1 MDRREALKRIAA
13 ETAAGDIAFP
23 TSAEVALRVQRA
35 LDDPDCHIE
44 AAGRLVQTEPL
55 LAARVV
61 ALANS
66 VAFNRS
72 GRVVTEVRI
81 AVQRLGFRMIRAL
94 ATAVVAR
101 QLAGVSTN
109 PRHRLL
115 AEQLWEHSTHV
126 AALAHVLARRVTRQ
140 DPETAIFA
148 GVVHE
153 VGAFY
158 LLSRTNDYPCLLEA
172 QPLLETVAGRDGEN
186 EDQDE
191 DEGEEEANAEGNG
204 KLGEAVLKKL
214 SVPDKVV
221 EAIENM
227 WKGYMAIPPTSLG
240 DTLLLADSLA
250 PVRSPLRA
258 MIVTDGPGRQTDI
271 DMVIGA
277 DTLSGILK
285 ESADEVE
292 SMIVAL
298 RF

>member
-1 MDRREALKRIAA
+1 MDRREALKSIAA
-13 ETAAGDIAFP
+13 EAAAGEITFP

-44 AAGRLVQTEPL
+44 AAARLVQSEPL

-72 GRVVTEVRI
+72 GRAVTEVRI

-101 QLAGVSTN
+101 QLAGVSPN

-115 AEQLWEHSTHV
+115 ADQLWEHTIHV
-126 AALAHVLARRVTRQ
+126 AALSHVLARRVTRQ

-158 LLSRTNDYPCLLEA
+158 LLSRTIDFPCLIEA
-172 QPLLETVAGRDGEN
+172 QSGLAEGAAGD
-186 EDQDE
+186 DDV
-191 DEGEEEANAEGNG
+191 DSEEEAAAEGNG
-204 KLGEAVLKKL
+204 LIGKAVLKML
-214 SVPDKVV
+214 AVPERVV
-221 EAIENM
+221 GAIEVL
-227 WKGYMAIPPTSLG
+227 WKGYLALPPASLG
-240 DTLLLADSLA
+240 DTLLLADRLA
-250 PVRSPLRA
+250 PVLSPLHEMVVREEEGGQ
-258 MIVTDGPGRQTDI
+258 VDI

-285 ESADEVE
+285 ASAEEVE
-292 SMIVAL
+292 SIIFAM

>member
-1 MDRREALKRIAA
+1 MDRREALKAIAA
-13 ETAAGDIAFP
+13 EAAAGEIVFP

-44 AAGRLVQTEPL
+44 AAARLVQTEPL

-66 VAFNRS
+66 VAFNHS
-72 GRVVTEVRI
+72 NRVITEVRI

-101 QLAGVSTN
+101 QLAGVSPN

-115 AEQLWEHSTHV
+115 ADQLWEHSAHV
-126 AALAHVLARRVTRQ
+126 AALAHVLARRVTKQ

-158 LLSRTNDYPCLLEA
+158 LLSRAKDYPCLLEEQA
-172 QPLLETVAGRDGEN
+172 VVETAADDAGG
-186 EDQDE
+186 DE
-191 DEGEEEANAEGNG
+191 DEGEEEATAEGNG
-204 KLGEAVLKKL
+204 KIGEAVLKKL
-214 SVPDKVV
+214 SVPEKVV
-221 EAIENM
+221 GAIEVL
-227 WKGYMAIPPTSLG
+227 WKGYLALPPSSLG
-240 DTLLLADSLA
+240 DTLLLADLLA
-250 PVRSPLRA
+250 PVHSPLRQ
-258 MIVTDGPGRQTDI
+258 MIVKEGQGRHADI
-271 DMVIGA
+271 DMTIGA
-277 DTLSGILK
+277 DTLSGILQ

>member
-1 MDRREALKRIAA
+1 MDRREALKSIAA
-13 ETAAGDIAFP
+13 EATAGEITFP
-23 TSAEVALRVQRA
+23 TSAEVALRVQKA

-44 AAGRLVQTEPL
+44 AAARLVQTEPL

-72 GRVVTEVRI
+72 NRAITEVRV

-101 QLAGVSTN
+101 QLAGVSSN
-109 PRHRLL
+109 PRHRHL
-115 AEQLWEHSTHV
+115 ADQLWEHTAHV
-126 AALAHVLARRVTRQ
+126 AALAHVLARRVTKQ

-158 LLSRTNDYPCLLEA
+158 LLSRASDYPCLLDEH
-172 QPLLETVAGRDGEN
+172 LVVEEVAAD
-186 EDQDE
+186 DE
-191 DEGEEEANAEGNG
+191 DEGEEAATAEGNG
-204 KLGEAVLKKL
+204 KIGDAVLRML
-214 SVPDKVV
+214 SVPEKVV
-221 EAIENM
+221 GAIEVL
-227 WKGYMAIPPTSLG
+227 WTGYLALPPASLG
-240 DTLLLADSLA
+240 DTLLLADHLA
-250 PVRSPLRA
+250 RVRSPLRQL
-258 MIVTDGPGRQTDI
+258 IVKEEQGRQASI
-271 DMVIGA
+271 DLVIGS

-285 ESADEVE
+285 ESDDEVE

>member
-1 MDRREALKRIAA
+1 MDRREALKSIAA
-13 ETAAGDIAFP
+13 EAAAGDIAFP

-72 GRVVTEVRI
+72 GRAVTEVRI

-115 AEQLWEHSTHV
+115 ADQLWEHSAHV
-126 AALAHVLARRVTRQ
+126 AALAHVLARRVTKQ

-158 LLSRTNDYPCLLEA
+158 LLSRAGDYPCLLLDE
-172 QPLLETVAGRDGEN
+172 PVLETVDGGG
-186 EDQDE
+186 DE
-191 DEGEEEANAEGNG
+191 DEGEEEANTEGNG
-204 KLGEAVLKKL
+204 AVGAAVLKKL

-221 EAIENM
+221 EAIGVL
-227 WKGYMAIPPTSLG
+227 WHGYMALPPASLG

-250 PVRSPLRA
+250 PVRSPLRE
-258 MIVTDGPGRQTDI
+258 MIVKDGRGRHTDI

>member
-72 GRVVTEVRI
+72 GRAVTEVRI

-115 AEQLWEHSTHV
+115 ADQLWEHSAHV
-126 AALAHVLARRVTRQ
+126 AALSHVLARRVTRQ

-153 VGAFY
+153 VGGFY
-158 LLSRTNDYPCLLEA
+158 LLSRTNDYPCLLEEPSA
-172 QPLLETVAGRDGEN
+172 VEAGAADAGG
-186 EDQDE
+186 DE

-204 KLGEAVLKKL
+204 KLGEAVLRML

-221 EAIENM
+221 EAIETM
-227 WKGYMAIPPTSLG
+227 WKGYMAMPPASLG

-258 MIVTDGPGRQTDI
+258 MIVAEGQGRHTDI

>member
-1 MDRREALKRIAA
+1 MDRREALKCIAA
-13 ETAAGDIAFP
+13 EAAAGEIAFP

-72 GRVVTEVRI
+72 GRAVTEVRI

-101 QLAGVSTN
+101 QLAGVSAN

-115 AEQLWEHSTHV
+115 ADQLWEHSAHV

-153 VGAFY
+153 VGGFY
-158 LLSRTNDYPCLLEA
+158 LLSRAGDYPCLLLAEPPAPEA
-172 QPLLETVAGRDGEN
+172 TAANAGD
-186 EDQDE
+186 DE

-204 KLGEAVLKKL
+204 RVGDAVLKKL

-221 EAIENM
+221 EAIEVL
-227 WKGYMAIPPTSLG
+227 WRGYMAMPPASLG
-240 DTLLLADSLA
+240 DTLLLADSLS
-250 PVRSPLRA
+250 PVRSPLRE
-258 MIVTDGPGRQTDI
+258 MIVKQEHGRQTDI

-277 DTLSGILK
+277 GTLSGILK